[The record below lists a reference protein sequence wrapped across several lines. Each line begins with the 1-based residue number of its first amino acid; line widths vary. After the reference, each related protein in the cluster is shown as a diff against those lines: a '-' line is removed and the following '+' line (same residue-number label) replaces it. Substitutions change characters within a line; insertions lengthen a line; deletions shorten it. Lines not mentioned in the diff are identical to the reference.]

1 MGPHGLAWARMGPH
15 GLAWARA
22 WARPLALL
30 IGGGIVQLFHSWGAL
45 GLKIRY
51 LLAGE
56 NPLLPY
62 HTIRLNTAA
71 LSVCRFPPGVSKTS
85 AASRFPCTR
94 LRGMSTRLYSRYIKP
109 RERWRAANTFTTF
122 ICAKCSSHQFRQ
134 RSIKKVLQRLPR
146 EVKEH
151 LRLR

>member
-1 MGPHGLAWARMGPH
+1 MDLPGRIATTELTT
-15 GLAWARA
+15 
-22 WARPLALL
+22 RPLALL

-62 HTIRLNTAA
+62 HPIRLNTAA

-85 AASRFPCTR
+85 AASRF
-94 LRGMSTRLYSRYIKP
+94 LELG
-109 RERWRAANTFTTF
+109 
-122 ICAKCSSHQFRQ
+122 
-134 RSIKKVLQRLPR
+134 
-146 EVKEH
+146 
-151 LRLR
+151 

>member
-1 MGPHGLAWARMGPH
+1 MDLPGRIATTELTTRQ
-15 GLAWARA
+15 
-22 WARPLALL
+22 LALF

-62 HTIRLNTAA
+62 HNLCLNTAA
-71 LSVCRFPPGVSKTS
+71 LSVCRFRQASARLPPLPGFT
-85 AASRFPCTR
+85 CTR

>member
-1 MGPHGLAWARMGPH
+1 MDLPGRIATTELTT
-15 GLAWARA
+15 
-22 WARPLALL
+22 RPLALL

-62 HTIRLNTAA
+62 HNLA

-85 AASRFPCTR
+85 AASRC
-94 LRGMSTRLYSRYIKP
+94 LELG
-109 RERWRAANTFTTF
+109 
-122 ICAKCSSHQFRQ
+122 
-134 RSIKKVLQRLPR
+134 
-146 EVKEH
+146 
-151 LRLR
+151 